1 MPSLLR
7 DEAATPES
15 EVRPTRFCEARR
27 SFKII
32 VANPSKPT
40 YNPPIL
46 NRTETIP
53 LMAESK
59 SNIGGAEKPDANP
72 MSSLL
77 ESDYAMQQLSQGEI
91 REGKITSVTH
101 SGIFV
106 DIGAKSEGVIGLQDL
121 EKLEAKARDA
131 LQVGADVL
139 VYIVNPEDEGGNI
152 ILSVSRAQQE
162 RDWRAAEN
170 LLSTQD
176 VYKGQVAGFNKG
188 GLIVK
193 LGSLRGFVPASQMSV
208 SRRRRADEGQ
218 TPEQKWG
225 KMVGETVM
233 VKAVEVD
240 RSRNRLIFSERAA
253 SKEIREAERER
264 LLSELKEG
272 DVCDGRVIS
281 LSPFGAFVDVGGA
294 DGLVHL
300 SEMTWKRIDHPKE
313 ILKVGQEVK
322 VQVMS
327 VERENRR
334 IALSMKRLELDPWSQ
349 IAQQYKVGQLVEG
362 TVTKITKFG
371 AFARIKGNDDIE
383 GLIHVSELANN
394 RVGHPKDVVKEGE
407 AYTLRIVK
415 IEPDKRRIGLSLKE
429 VGSARYADSDWEDAV
444 SRDEQ

>member
-1 MPSLLR
+1 
-7 DEAATPES
+7 
-15 EVRPTRFCEARR
+15 
-27 SFKII
+27 
-32 VANPSKPT
+32 
-40 YNPPIL
+40 
-46 NRTETIP
+46 
-53 LMAESK
+53 MAESK
-59 SNIGGAEKPDANP
+59 PNIGGEKKPDANP

-101 SGIFV
+101 AGIFV

-208 SRRRRADEGQ
+208 TRRRRADEGQ

-264 LLSELKEG
+264 LLSELKVG
-272 DVCDGRVIS
+272 DVCTGRVIS

-334 IALSMKRLELDPWSQ
+334 IALSMKRLEPDPWSQ

-383 GLIHVSELANN
+383 GLIHVSELADS
-394 RVGHPKDVVKEGE
+394 RVEHPKDVVKEGE
-407 AYTLRIVK
+407 TYTLRIVK

>member
-1 MPSLLR
+1 
-7 DEAATPES
+7 
-15 EVRPTRFCEARR
+15 
-27 SFKII
+27 
-32 VANPSKPT
+32 
-40 YNPPIL
+40 
-46 NRTETIP
+46 
-53 LMAESK
+53 MAESK
-59 SNIGGAEKPDANP
+59 PNIGGEKKPDANP

-101 SGIFV
+101 GGIFV

-208 SRRRRADEGQ
+208 TRRRRADEGQ

-264 LLSELKEG
+264 LLSELKVG
-272 DVCDGRVIS
+272 DVCTGRVIS

-383 GLIHVSELANN
+383 GLIHVSELADS

>member
-1 MPSLLR
+1 
-7 DEAATPES
+7 
-15 EVRPTRFCEARR
+15 
-27 SFKII
+27 
-32 VANPSKPT
+32 
-40 YNPPIL
+40 
-46 NRTETIP
+46 
-53 LMAESK
+53 MAESK
-59 SNIGGAEKPDANP
+59 SNIGGEKNPDANS

-101 SGIFV
+101 GGIFV

-131 LQVGADVL
+131 LQVGTDVL

-327 VERENRR
+327 VDRENRR

-383 GLIHVSELANN
+383 GLIHVSELADS

>member
-1 MPSLLR
+1 
-7 DEAATPES
+7 
-15 EVRPTRFCEARR
+15 
-27 SFKII
+27 
-32 VANPSKPT
+32 
-40 YNPPIL
+40 
-46 NRTETIP
+46 
-53 LMAESK
+53 MAESK
-59 SNIGGAEKPDANP
+59 SNIGGEKNPDANS

-101 SGIFV
+101 GSIFV

-131 LQVGADVL
+131 LQVGTDVL

-327 VERENRR
+327 VDRENRR

-383 GLIHVSELANN
+383 GLIHVSELADS

>member
-1 MPSLLR
+1 
-7 DEAATPES
+7 
-15 EVRPTRFCEARR
+15 
-27 SFKII
+27 
-32 VANPSKPT
+32 
-40 YNPPIL
+40 
-46 NRTETIP
+46 
-53 LMAESK
+53 MAESK
-59 SNIGGAEKPDANP
+59 SNIGDAEQNDANP

-101 SGIFV
+101 GGIFV

-131 LQVGADVL
+131 LQVGTDVL

-327 VERENRR
+327 VDRENRR

-383 GLIHVSELANN
+383 GLIHVSELADS

>member
-1 MPSLLR
+1 
-7 DEAATPES
+7 
-15 EVRPTRFCEARR
+15 
-27 SFKII
+27 
-32 VANPSKPT
+32 
-40 YNPPIL
+40 
-46 NRTETIP
+46 
-53 LMAESK
+53 MAESK
-59 SNIGGAEKPDANP
+59 SNIGDAEQNDANP

-101 SGIFV
+101 GGIFV

-131 LQVGADVL
+131 LQVGTDVL

-313 ILKVGQEVK
+313 ILKVGQEVT

-327 VERENRR
+327 VDRENRR

-383 GLIHVSELANN
+383 GLIHVSELADS

>member
-1 MPSLLR
+1 M
-7 DEAATPES
+7 
-15 EVRPTRFCEARR
+15 
-27 SFKII
+27 
-32 VANPSKPT
+32 
-40 YNPPIL
+40 
-46 NRTETIP
+46 
-53 LMAESK
+53 
-59 SNIGGAEKPDANP
+59 
-72 MSSLL
+72 
-77 ESDYAMQQLSQGEI
+77 
-91 REGKITSVTH
+91 
-101 SGIFV
+101 
-106 DIGAKSEGVIGLQDL
+106 IGLQDL

-131 LQVGADVL
+131 LQVGTDVL

-313 ILKVGQEVK
+313 ILKVGQEVT

-327 VERENRR
+327 VDRENRR

-383 GLIHVSELANN
+383 GLIHVSELADS